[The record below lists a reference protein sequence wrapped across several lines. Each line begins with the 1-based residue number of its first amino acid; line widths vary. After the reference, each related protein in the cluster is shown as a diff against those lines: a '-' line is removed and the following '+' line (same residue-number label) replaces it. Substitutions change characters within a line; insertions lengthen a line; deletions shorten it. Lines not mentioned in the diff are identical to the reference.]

1 MFETQF
7 FSVPVPSC
15 SGLAP
20 ADHYQRMMWEAQQ
33 QIQRGLQTQF
43 AGTGYPINMLWGG
56 AHTSAVLAAI
66 GGGAISE
73 GGCGVY
79 GGLQIL
85 LQYAWAS
92 GAYYEAQ
99 RRLPPQW
106 WQQNAAVKVSL
117 TVAFL
122 LFFSIT
128 NTKKETVSTGL
139 ILSERN

>member
-1 MFETQF
+1 MDNQLFQY
-7 FSVPVPSC
+7 VPQIYY
-15 SGLAP
+15 GMAP
-20 ADHYQRMMWEAQQ
+20 ADQYRLMMQQ
-33 QIQRGLQTQF
+33 AGTQIQRGLQTQF
-43 AGTGYPINMLWGG
+43 AGTSYPINMLWGG

-99 RRLPPQW
+99 RRLSPQW
-106 WQQNAAVKVSL
+106 W
-117 TVAFL
+117 
-122 LFFSIT
+122 
-128 NTKKETVSTGL
+128 
-139 ILSERN
+139 

>member
-1 MFETQF
+1 MYPDYLF
-7 FSVPVPSC
+7 PSAYHQYYGV
-15 SGLAP
+15 SP
-20 ADHYQRMMWEAQQ
+20 IEQYQLMMQQ
-33 QIQRGLQTQF
+33 AGTQIQRGLQTQF

-66 GGGAISE
+66 GGGAISA

-99 RRLPPQW
+99 RRLAAQW
-106 WQQNAAVKVSL
+106 W
-117 TVAFL
+117 
-122 LFFSIT
+122 
-128 NTKKETVSTGL
+128 
-139 ILSERN
+139 